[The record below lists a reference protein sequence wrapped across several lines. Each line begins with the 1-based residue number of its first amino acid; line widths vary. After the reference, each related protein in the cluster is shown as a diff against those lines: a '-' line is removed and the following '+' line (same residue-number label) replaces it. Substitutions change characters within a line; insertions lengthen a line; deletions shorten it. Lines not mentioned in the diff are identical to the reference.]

1 MHEDLADLMFPTE
14 HGSSTQLGATTSRLG
29 RHAAEAGT
37 PVGEDERRPIER
49 RISMLKRGVRR
60 RRDVLDFCI
69 DDGVVEK
76 VHSRNHHSPGRF
88 GSLISRVRCG
98 LATCHPFLDAA

>member
-1 MHEDLADLMFPTE
+1 MFPTE

-29 RHAAEAGT
+29 RHASEAGT
-37 PVGEDERRPIER
+37 PMGEDERRPIER

-76 VHSRNHHSPGRF
+76 VRAQAPFTRPTA
-88 GSLISRVRCG
+88 LVRCSAG
-98 LATCHPFLDAA
+98 CAVALRLAIHSWML

>member
-1 MHEDLADLMFPTE
+1 MCLAQVHEDLADLMFPTE

-29 RHAAEAGT
+29 RHASEAGT
-37 PVGEDERRPIER
+37 PMGEDERRPIER

-76 VHSRNHHSPGRF
+76 VRAQAPFARPTA
-88 GSLISRVRCG
+88 LVR
-98 LATCHPFLDAA
+98 